1 MAQQKCV
8 SCNKFIKNGSKT
20 CPHCGTVQPDSEV
33 AEFSKVQDSK
43 PDSEDK
49 DTATRIDLFL
59 AKLPLPVSFLL
70 FLVVAY
76 LFFSI
81 IFVVISYIS
90 APTLVAQDGLFSLY
104 EDIYPMLL
112 IFSFLLALAPLPT
125 ISQHKR
131 ALGLVTGES
140 KVLDVISKLIV
151 IAILFGVV
159 FLFYSCSTSSSRF
172 RGTEERWNEL
182 SPQEQRNAEQYNEYM
197 NTLDSMR
204 DN

>member
-1 MAQQKCV
+1 MAQQRCV
-8 SCNKFIKNGSKT
+8 NCNKFIKNGSKT

-43 PDSEDK
+43 PDNEDK
-49 DTATRIDLFL
+49 DTATRIDLFF
-59 AKLPLPVSFLL
+59 AKVPLPVSFLL

-81 IFVVISYIS
+81 IYVVISCIS
-90 APTLVAQDGLFSLY
+90 VPSLVAQEGLFSLY
-104 EDIYPMLL
+104 EDVYPMLL
-112 IFSFLLALAPLPT
+112 IFSLLIALAPLPS
-125 ISQHKR
+125 ISQQKR

-159 FLFYSCSTSSSRF
+159 FFFYSCSTSCSRY
-172 RGTEERWNEL
+172 RGSEERWNEL
-182 SPQEQRNAEQYNEYM
+182 SPQEQRNAEQANEYM
-197 NTLDSMR
+197 NALDSMR